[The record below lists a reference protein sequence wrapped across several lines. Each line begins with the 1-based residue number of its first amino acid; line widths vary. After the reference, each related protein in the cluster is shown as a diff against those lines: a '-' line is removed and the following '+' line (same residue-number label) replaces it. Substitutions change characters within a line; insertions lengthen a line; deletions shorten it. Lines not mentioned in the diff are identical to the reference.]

1 VGRFPLLHDTVAT
14 TRLRNP
20 EVCRAFDE
28 SQIGGAV
35 ANRSDYVLA
44 GGDGQIHVGGGA
56 SLSDAACESIPREFH
71 GASRL
76 VFTAGMHRNPII
88 GIY

>member
-1 VGRFPLLHDTVAT
+1 VGRFPLLHHTLAT

-35 ANRSDYVLA
+35 ANRSDCVLA
-44 GGDGQIHVGGGA
+44 VGGGQNHVGGGA
-56 SLSDAACESIPREFH
+56 SLSDVVCESIPREFR

-76 VFTAGMHRNPII
+76 VFTAGTHRNPII
-88 GIY
+88 GIC